1 MTLEEAIEYTLS
13 CGKGASILSKLF
25 SASKKPLATDIDVA
39 RNALLPEEDV
49 LFSISTLTKVGSTGG
64 SLSPIAVSLSAEAN
78 PLNQSASKCRLIPLN
93 QCLWKITICL

>member
-64 SLSPIAVSLSAEAN
+64 SHYHRSPYPCLPRRILSINLHRNAD
-78 PLNQSASKCRLIPLN
+78 
-93 QCLWKITICL
+93 